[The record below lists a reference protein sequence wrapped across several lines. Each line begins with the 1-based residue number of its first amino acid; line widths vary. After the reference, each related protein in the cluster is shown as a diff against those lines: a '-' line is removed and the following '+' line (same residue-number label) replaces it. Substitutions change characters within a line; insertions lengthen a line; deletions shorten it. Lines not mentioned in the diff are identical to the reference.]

1 MASPA
6 LRAVAMVPKIVVGG
20 LVLLAIGFMLYG
32 VLARYIL
39 LPVTDWLDMDPPNFF
54 WVEEAG
60 EAALAWMTLIGAAIA
75 VGERSHFALTVM
87 THRFSPRLQRAI
99 HIFNHA
105 LIVGFAL
112 LVAWLGWKLMLLNA
126 SLTSPALEFS
136 LAWLYAPAAV
146 GGVLMAIYA
155 IRAGAGPGEH
165 DITDV
170 KE

>member
-39 LPVTDWLDMDPPNFF
+39 LPVTDWLDMDAPNFF

-60 EAALAWMTLIGAAIA
+60 EAALAWITMVGAAIA

-87 THRFSPRLQRAI
+87 THRFSPKVQRAI

-112 LVAWLGWKLMLLNA
+112 LVAWLGWKLMLLNVT
-126 SLTSPALEFS
+126 LTSPALEFS
-136 LAWLYAPAAV
+136 LAWLYAPATV

-155 IRAGAGPGEH
+155 IRAGAGSADH